1 MGCSRA
7 FCLVALVPLL
17 GAILARVVIRSSGWA
32 RVQIA
37 VGLMGWDG
45 VGEIARETFAQR
57 WLGQKMTSSRREFLG
72 LLDALAEADEKY
84 LSPTGRAVVH
94 PDNIAEGHKYLS
106 HLLRTGFETLL
117 EQDARRPAFRKLV
130 AADRKILGD
139 NPDAFYYC
147 SNLDKSLAYIV
158 EGTNTGEDY
167 FSLTVYTAPCEGCFF
182 KDTIADINDRA
193 GGFSVDRA
201 TGQFKVWV
209 SASPPPEAFDGDWMN
224 IAEALE
230 RPEATAFQLVTRHY
244 YERETSVCADPLMEG
259 TVNISIS
266 LAGGDSTRGFRRAAP
281 RASVPADAEMARKL
295 KAVSSFV
302 RKHSTELE
310 QDPTEAPK
318 WFSFT
323 LNEFG
328 NPAVFR
334 DENTG
339 GVGAVDIAYSAAP
352 FKLAPDEALVIRGTM
367 PACAFANVV
376 LWNRYLQTFD
386 YVDRQTSLNRKQ
398 MRTIDGQDQ
407 EYAIVLSH
415 TDPGRPSEYD
425 WLDTMGRS
433 GGTVFWRFLLPEG
446 NVTKPQATVVKLSSL
461 SL

>member
-1 MGCSRA
+1 
-7 FCLVALVPLL
+7 
-17 GAILARVVIRSSGWA
+17 
-32 RVQIA
+32 
-37 VGLMGWDG
+37 
-45 VGEIARETFAQR
+45 
-57 WLGQKMTSSRREFLG
+57 MTASRREFLG

-84 LSPTGRAVVH
+84 LSPTGRAVVN
-94 PDNIAEGHKYLS
+94 PDDIAEGHKYLS

-117 EQDARRPAFRKLV
+117 EQDASRPAFRKLV

-147 SNLDKSLAYIV
+147 SNLDKSRAYIV

-193 GGFSVDRA
+193 GGFKVDPA
-201 TGQFKVWV
+201 TGSYKVWV
-209 SASPPPEAFDGDWMN
+209 SASPPPDAFVGDWMN

-230 RPEATAFQLVTRHY
+230 RPEGTALQLVTRHY
-244 YERETSVCADPLMEG
+244 YERETSVCADPSMEG
-259 TVNISIS
+259 SVNISIS
-266 LAGGDSTRGFRRAAP
+266 LAGVNPAGGFHVASPRAAVV
-281 RASVPADAEMARKL
+281 SDVDMARKL
-295 KAVSSFV
+295 KAVASFV
-302 RKHSTELE
+302 QKHSTELE

-328 NPAVFR
+328 DPAVFR
-334 DENTG
+334 EENTG

-398 MRTIDGQDQ
+398 MRTISGDGEGDQ

-433 GGTVFWRFLLPEG
+433 GGTVFWRFLLPKG
-446 NVTKPQATVVKLSSL
+446 DVTAPQAKVVKLAEL
-461 SL
+461 